1 MDTSSRDQ
9 KSRFLYAE
17 IDELHQEADRL
28 ADRLEE
34 QLNDKR
40 KRDLEILLL
49 KGEIDRRRKYPMGVP
64 PGPSP
69 EEIQEQRKR
78 DAENARKR
86 AELQL
91 KIKEKKEAEP
101 LKVYLREVKANLAND
116 PDYYRKQ
123 HRIEAAKVEE
133 QQRRFYVLPEKAR
146 KQIAAA
152 RELAEAAGCPLPQT
166 LSFKEIKDILN
177 APTPQKLATAT
188 WPKSGV
194 CSREFREWH
203 T

>member
-1 MDTSSRDQ
+1 
-9 KSRFLYAE
+9 
-17 IDELHQEADRL
+17 
-28 ADRLEE
+28 
-34 QLNDKR
+34 
-40 KRDLEILLL
+40 
-49 KGEIDRRRKYPMGVP
+49 MGVP

-133 QQRRFYVLPEKAR
+133 QQRRFYVVPEKAR

-194 CSREFREWH
+194 
-203 T
+203 